1 MIKGKSGS
9 MHESVHHQD
18 QRKREKCDVR
28 IEPEARSA
36 TQRSWRG
43 SGSDAETVANTKAR
57 VTACRKPVSFIIWYV
72 TSEVGNQR
80 TKSQTFKEGKK
91 KKEKYVRIVCMS
103 WKEVMGGLGY
113 L

>member
-1 MIKGKSGS
+1 MVRGWNQMIKGKSGS

-57 VTACRKPVSFIIWYV
+57 VTACRKPVSFIIWW
-72 TSEVGNQR
+72 SWE
-80 TKSQTFKEGKK
+80 SKEQKPTRGQKERQ
-91 KKEKYVRIVCMS
+91 EKYAEIVCCMS
-103 WKEVMGGLGY
+103 WKELGSD
-113 L
+113 

>member
-36 TQRSWRG
+36 TQRS
-43 SGSDAETVANTKAR
+43 
-57 VTACRKPVSFIIWYV
+57 
-72 TSEVGNQR
+72 
-80 TKSQTFKEGKK
+80 
-91 KKEKYVRIVCMS
+91 
-103 WKEVMGGLGY
+103 
-113 L
+113 